1 MKQISYSGGEGVMEH
16 KFLVMKG
23 TDILVYISSHQG
35 ESEDHSEK
43 QHLMLLTLWVR
54 RGRFSS
60 SNPKF

>member
-1 MKQISYSGGEGVMEH
+1 MLAIALICWKWMKQISYSGGEGVMEH

-43 QHLMLLTLWVR
+43 QRLMY
-54 RGRFSS
+54 
-60 SNPKF
+60 